1 MGFDAVGLSSTPWE
15 VARSFAAMLQ
25 LANSRKIEI
34 CRHTD
39 MQPGLPRT
47 VPGPKPSGVSYQ
59 SMTGLNQSF
68 HWLLTMLACTGVVLA
83 QPVS

>member
-15 VARSFAAMLQ
+15 VARSFAAVLQ

-39 MQPGLPRT
+39 LQPGLPRT
-47 VPGPKPSGVSYQ
+47 ATWPQNICSALSKYDRLESKLP
-59 SMTGLNQSF
+59 
-68 HWLLTMLACTGVVLA
+68 
-83 QPVS
+83 